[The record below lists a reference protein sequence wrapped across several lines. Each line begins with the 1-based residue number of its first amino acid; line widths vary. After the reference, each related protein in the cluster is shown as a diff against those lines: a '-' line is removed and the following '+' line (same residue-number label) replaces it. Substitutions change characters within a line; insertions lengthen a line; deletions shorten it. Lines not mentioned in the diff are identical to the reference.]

1 MNRLPLFPLNLVL
14 LPYESISLHIFEP
27 RYKRMV
33 KNSIEENLSF
43 GIILTQNSTI
53 FNKGVTVSIK
63 EIYKEYSNGEY
74 DILVKGED
82 LFNVVRTELNGDT
95 VFAQVEYQHIDTSGI
110 GEARFDEFQDIYMKL
125 LLKVGVKRNLDVHL
139 NKKISYEFLEGIQLP
154 ITFKKEIL
162 SEENELKRLNII
174 QNIFKN
180 ILKSKTN
187 PNSTNM
193 PEA

>member
-63 EIYKEYSNGEY
+63 VIYKEYSNGEY
-74 DILVKGED
+74 DILVKGEE

-174 QNIFKN
+174 QNIFKS

>member
-1 MNRLPLFPLNLVL
+1 
-14 LPYESISLHIFEP
+14 
-27 RYKRMV
+27 
-33 KNSIEENLSF
+33 
-43 GIILTQNSTI
+43 
-53 FNKGVTVSIK
+53 
-63 EIYKEYSNGEY
+63 
-74 DILVKGED
+74 
-82 LFNVVRTELNGDT
+82 
-95 VFAQVEYQHIDTSGI
+95 
-110 GEARFDEFQDIYMKL
+110 MKL

-174 QNIFKN
+174 QNIFKS